1 LPPFYLV
8 FDVESVGLHGD
19 GYAVGFVVVDAA
31 GKEKAA
37 GGWAVN
43 PRLVRGTPD
52 GLAWARDNA
61 WYGCGTDW
69 GWGLFAI
76 DSARDVRDRFWAAW
90 EYWKGQGAVLA
101 ADVPWPVEAH
111 FLSECVADR
120 PQEREWQ
127 GPYPLLDVA
136 SVRLAAGLDPLATVD
151 RLPSELPAHDPLA
164 DSRQSARLLI
174 EALTLVRASVGANR

>member
-1 LPPFYLV
+1 
-8 FDVESVGLHGD
+8 
-19 GYAVGFVVVDAA
+19 
-31 GKEKAA
+31 
-37 GGWAVN
+37 
-43 PRLVRGTPD
+43 
-52 GLAWARDNA
+52 
-61 WYGCGTDW
+61 
-69 GWGLFAI
+69 
-76 DSARDVRDRFWAAW
+76 
-90 EYWKGQGAVLA
+90 
-101 ADVPWPVEAH
+101 VPWPVEAH

-164 DSRQSARLLI
+164 DSRQSARLLV